1 MFFTNSSSCF
11 NSIRTLAIV
20 FGIIG
25 IILTV
30 QAGSDCNFLKVED
43 TDGDMLD
50 LIRNGERPTFVF
62 NTATRMKLG
71 IYKYEI
77 LEGSNVR
84 GCIDYPQKFFQI
96 GEYDILGI
104 VVQAHLNS

>member
-1 MFFTNSSSCF
+1 
-11 NSIRTLAIV
+11 V

-30 QAGSDCNFLKVED
+30 QAGSDCNFLEVED

-50 LIRNGERPTFVF
+50 LIRNGDRPSFVF
-62 NTATRMKLG
+62 GTATKMKVG

-84 GCIDYPQKFFQI
+84 GCIDYPEKFLQI
-96 GEYDILGI
+96 GEYTTIYILGI
-104 VVQAHLNS
+104 VVLFK